1 MKTTAY
7 SNSCSP
13 MVQRLYLLESVQVI
27 YDLKFRLKCF
37 IDVREYYTVTAT

>member
-7 SNSCSP
+7 SNSWSP

-37 IDVREYYTVTAT
+37 IDVREHYTVTAT